1 MDWGIPIRL
10 YQQFLWNSEKDAE
23 TIAWKLSDATST
35 KVHAMIGLQGRATSI
50 MNLV

>member
-1 MDWGIPIRL
+1 MDWGIPVRL
-10 YQQFLWNSEKDAE
+10 YQQFLGNSES
-23 TIAWKLSDATST
+23 IAWKQLPDATST